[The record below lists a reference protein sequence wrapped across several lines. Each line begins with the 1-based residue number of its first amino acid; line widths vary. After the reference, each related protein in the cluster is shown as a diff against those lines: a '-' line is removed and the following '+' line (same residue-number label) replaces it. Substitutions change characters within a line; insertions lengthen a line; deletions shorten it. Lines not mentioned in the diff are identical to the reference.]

1 MEPRDTSERLA
12 AIAFIIV
19 FSILAVGIVVAGY
32 LYYQNYEKRFRIEVE
47 RQLSAIGELKA
58 GELAHWRKD
67 LFRDAGVFYNNPPFC
82 ALVRRYLETPGDP
95 EAKEQ
100 LRTWLQKVRESYQY
114 NRIFLLDARSVERMS
129 VPEAKV
135 PFSAV
140 LQRLAPEVLRSGKIV
155 VADFHRDEVSH
166 DIHLSVLVPLLDG
179 QAGGAALGILVFL
192 IDPGQYLYP
201 LINRWPTPSRT
212 AETLLVRRE
221 GNDALFLNELRF
233 RKNAALNLRIPLE
246 SKDTPAVKSALGQE
260 GIVEGVDY
268 RGVPVVADVRGIP
281 DSPWFLV
288 TRMDY
293 EEVYGPLR
301 ERLLMLV
308 VLVMVLLA
316 SAAAGV
322 GLVWRHQLVRFY
334 RERYKAAQ
342 ALSALSARQQAILA
356 AVPDIIMEVDNNKV
370 YTWANRA
377 GFEFFGDDVVGKEAA
392 FYFEG
397 EQDTYGKVR
406 PIFNGDEDVLY
417 VESLQRRK
425 DGQKRLLAWWCRV
438 LKDDKGNVWGALSSA
453 RDITEQRQAEEA
465 SNTHGRIADIFLLV
479 PDDEVYN
486 EVLRVVLEVMESPD
500 GIFGY
505 IDDSGALVVPAVPQN
520 LWDKNQVPGSALTF
534 PRDSRGDNGWSRAI
548 GEKRAILSN
557 EDSIETPVGRVAV
570 RRHISL
576 PVLFQG
582 QVTGLF
588 QVANRKT
595 DYTAADVRRLEVIAA
610 HIAPILS
617 ARLEREQK
625 EKELQERNAEL
636 ERFTYTISHDLKSPL
651 VTIKTF
657 LGYLAQDLS
666 SSDAER
672 IEQDMLYMG
681 TAADK
686 MGRLLDELLE
696 MSRVGRMV
704 NPPVLVTLREVVDEV
719 LTLVAGPIA
728 ERGVEVR
735 LSDETITLLGDR
747 PRLVEVWQNL
757 VENAVKFMGER
768 ESPLI
773 EIGAE
778 RLDRSMVFYVRDN
791 GMGIDPRYQAKVFGL
806 FEKLDPSVEGTG
818 LGLALVKRIVELYRG
833 TIWLESPGSGQGV
846 CVRFTLPEAV
856 TNQREGE

>member
-1 MEPRDTSERLA
+1 M
-12 AIAFIIV
+12 
-19 FSILAVGIVVAGY
+19 
-32 LYYQNYEKRFRIEVE
+32 
-47 RQLSAIGELKA
+47 
-58 GELAHWRKD
+58 
-67 LFRDAGVFYNNPPFC
+67 
-82 ALVRRYLETPGDP
+82 
-95 EAKEQ
+95 
-100 LRTWLQKVRESYQY
+100 
-114 NRIFLLDARSVERMS
+114 
-129 VPEAKV
+129 
-135 PFSAV
+135 
-140 LQRLAPEVLRSGKIV
+140 
-155 VADFHRDEVSH
+155 
-166 DIHLSVLVPLLDG
+166 
-179 QAGGAALGILVFL
+179 
-192 IDPGQYLYP
+192 
-201 LINRWPTPSRT
+201 
-212 AETLLVRRE
+212 
-221 GNDALFLNELRF
+221 
-233 RKNAALNLRIPLE
+233 
-246 SKDTPAVKSALGQE
+246 
-260 GIVEGVDY
+260 
-268 RGVPVVADVRGIP
+268 
-281 DSPWFLV
+281 
-288 TRMDY
+288 
-293 EEVYGPLR
+293 
-301 ERLLMLV
+301 
-308 VLVMVLLA
+308 
-316 SAAAGV
+316 
-322 GLVWRHQLVRFY
+322 
-334 RERYKAAQ
+334 
-342 ALSALSARQQAILA
+342 
-356 AVPDIIMEVDNNKV
+356 
-370 YTWANRA
+370 
-377 GFEFFGDDVVGKEAA
+377 
-392 FYFEG
+392 
-397 EQDTYGKVR
+397 
-406 PIFNGDEDVLY
+406 
-417 VESLQRRK
+417 
-425 DGQKRLLAWWCRV
+425 
-438 LKDDKGNVWGALSSA
+438 
-453 RDITEQRQAEEA
+453 
-465 SNTHGRIADIFLLV
+465 
-479 PDDEVYN
+479 
-486 EVLRVVLEVMESPD
+486 
-500 GIFGY
+500 
-505 IDDSGALVVPAVPQN
+505 
-520 LWDKNQVPGSALTF
+520 
-534 PRDSRGDNGWSRAI
+534 
-548 GEKRAILSN
+548 GEKRAICSN